1 MLGRGVCCTL
11 QLCNNEAN
19 LVPSKW
25 TGCVI
30 VGRVGL
36 GPDPRGSRAGD
47 QEPPE
52 GYGAK
57 SQKFWEIPFFGGP
70 TLGSPPPPGS
80 CVGLGGGGG
89 HLAPQPAAKAVLMG
103 LFFYIKKSRFGVV
116 EVQPERRL
124 CFFCFSVDKDEK
136 KSFGPK
142 NATPPKKLVPCFLI
156 DWGRARRP
164 CLNESGISILNSS
177 RPCTFQSQGTHV
189 SHSQ

>member
-103 LFFYIKKSRFGVV
+103 LFFLHKKKADLVWWKSSQRGGFVFFVFQLTRMRKKVLGQKT
-116 EVQPERRL
+116 QPP
-124 CFFCFSVDKDEK
+124 
-136 KSFGPK
+136 PK
-142 NATPPKKLVPCFLI
+142 NWCLVF
-156 DWGRARRP
+156 
-164 CLNESGISILNSS
+164 
-177 RPCTFQSQGTHV
+177 
-189 SHSQ
+189 